1 MPIIFNGT
9 EIPANGDIQYNGTRI
24 DTVIYDGVTVWQRE
38 TFVLL
43 ELTGHV
49 GFYQGDGY
57 PYSVNR
63 ASGYVGP
70 TSNKNQGAIVW
81 FDLTDYQDAARLD
94 PDFTCNMVLNFE
106 SSNYVDSVRKILP
119 SSNLIPYLDSGT
131 TNSTSFSSFK
141 NKANSAHGGTVADT
155 KLTIPIQASDMTS
168 YITSNLVTPTGSG
181 RKLLTMGI
189 RCNYNNP
196 VLYDTTNPPKLTFR
210 YKL

>member
-9 EIPANGDIQYNGTRI
+9 EIPANGDIQYNGNI
-24 DTVIYDGVTVWQRE
+24 VNTVIYDGVTVWQRE

-57 PYSVNR
+57 PYSINR
-63 ASGYVGP
+63 ASGYTGP

-81 FDLTDYQDAARLD
+81 FDMTDYQETGKLD
-94 PDFTCNMVLNFE
+94 PDFTYNLVLNFE

-141 NKANSAHGGTVADT
+141 NKANSAHEGTVAD
-155 KLTIPIQASDMTS
+155 KQLTIPISAASMQD
-168 YITSNLVTPTGSG
+168 YITNNLVTPAGSN
-181 RKLLTMGI
+181 RKLLTFGI

-196 VLYDTTNPPKLTFR
+196 VLYDTTSPPKLIFR